1 MNKKLI
7 PTNNPIGSGTTQW
20 AKGSDDIPDP
30 IKNPEAYAEYLKA
43 KKAAKSGGGF
53 SWNNFVSNLGNIFS
67 GIGDIVGNANSYSRT
82 TDNTN
87 RNIDETTGRI
97 VYRNSTTI
105 TVIILGGIAVL
116 ITLILVLGKK

>member
-1 MNKKLI
+1 MKKKLI

-20 AKGSDDIPDP
+20 ADAIGPQQPDWVNDNPPDGSKGS
-30 IKNPEAYAEYLKA
+30 
-43 KKAAKSGGGF
+43 SGF

-87 RNIDETTGRI
+87 RNINDTTGRI
-97 VYRNSTTI
+97 IYRNSTTI

>member
-1 MNKKLI
+1 MNKILI

-20 AKGSDDIPDP
+20 DEPD
-30 IKNPEAYAEYLKA
+30 
-43 KKAAKSGGGF
+43 AAGESSGGKF

-87 RNIDETTGRI
+87 RNINDTTGRI
-97 VYRNSTTI
+97 IYRNSTTI

>member
-1 MNKKLI
+1 MNKILI

-53 SWNNFVSNLGNIFS
+53 SWNNLVSNLGNIFN
-67 GIGDIVGNANSYSRT
+67 GIGSIVGNANSYSRST
-82 TDNTN
+82 TNTN
-87 RNIDETTGRI
+87 INDTTGRL

-105 TVIILGGIAVL
+105 TVIVLGGIAVL

>member
-1 MNKKLI
+1 MKKKLI

-20 AKGSDDIPDP
+20 VSPPEDRDKAEDNNSSDQ
-30 IKNPEAYAEYLKA
+30 
-43 KKAAKSGGGF
+43 SSSGF

-97 VYRNSTTI
+97 IYRNSTTI